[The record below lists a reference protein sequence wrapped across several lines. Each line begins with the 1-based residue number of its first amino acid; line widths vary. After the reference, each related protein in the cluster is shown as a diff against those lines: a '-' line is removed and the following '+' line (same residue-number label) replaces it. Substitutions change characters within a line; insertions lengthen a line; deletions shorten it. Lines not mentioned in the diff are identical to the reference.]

1 MKKINFIISSVIASL
16 VLGCGFF
23 LSCSAGEDNSESIR
37 AYEEAAKRERE
48 AAEWTKLN
56 NIGISIT
63 ETFTNGIVS
72 ERGSGTAGGIA
83 RKYSDNTKKY
93 AVIYFE
99 AIPEAGYKFNFV
111 GLDVSTEPASN
122 EVQTELYQA
131 KENFFSVT
139 VPIETK
145 IVTINASSAF
155 VAQQP

>member
-48 AAEWTKLN
+48 AAEWTKLQ
-56 NIGISIT
+56 NIGVLTTGTGS
-63 ETFTNGIVS
+63 NGTIA
-72 ERGSGTAGGIA
+72 ERDSGTEGGIP

-99 AIPEAGYKFNFV
+99 AMPEAGYKFNFV
-111 GLDVSTEPASN
+111 GLQVSTEPSST

-139 VPIETK
+139 VPIETTK
-145 IVTINASSAF
+145 VIIDHSQAF
-155 VAQQP
+155 VTK

>member
-1 MKKINFIISSVIASL
+1 MKKINFIIGSVIASL

-48 AAEWTKLN
+48 AAELAKLN
-56 NIGISIT
+56 NIGVLTTGS
-63 ETFTNGIVS
+63 NGTIA
-72 ERGSGTAGGIA
+72 ERDSGTEGGIP

-99 AIPEAGYKFNFV
+99 AIPFDGYKFNFV

-131 KENFFSVT
+131 KENFFFVT
-139 VPIETK
+139 VPIETTNVIIDHSK
-145 IVTINASSAF
+145 AF
-155 VAQQP
+155 VTK

>member
-1 MKKINFIISSVIASL
+1 MKKFTDIFAMIFVSL
-16 VLGCGFF
+16 VLGAGLFI
-23 LSCSAGEDNSESIR
+23 SCSAGEDNSESIR

-48 AAEWTKLN
+48 AAELAKLN
-56 NIGISIT
+56 NIGVLTTGTGS
-63 ETFTNGIVS
+63 NGTIA
-72 ERGSGTAGGIA
+72 ERDSGTEGGIP

-99 AIPEAGYKFNFV
+99 AIPFDGYKFNFV

-139 VPIETK
+139 VPIETTNVIIDYSK
-145 IVTINASSAF
+145 AF
-155 VAQQP
+155 VTK